1 MSESEQ
7 RCDWYGEG
15 SEFTAPMRKAYE
27 RWLKDPVVVN
37 PVSSDVAEC
46 LRPMLKAFNDAE
58 LIGDVSQPR
67 FTEDRDAPFPPNH
80 VDDELPPG

>member
-1 MSESEQ
+1 MHPVTY
-7 RCDWYGEG
+7 RCNRGYCCKA
-15 SEFTAPMRKAYE
+15 APMRKAYE

-80 VDDELPPG
+80 VDDELPLPS